1 MTGTPPQD
9 ASDPA
14 DSPPAEERIPTAD
27 TGIIPTADT
36 GVVTQSEPEPFPRSG
51 RLAGVDFGSVRIG
64 VSVCDPLWILV
75 SPLEIR
81 LVSDPAR
88 DAEYFRALAKRE
100 ALAGWVVG
108 LPIHCDGGES
118 QKSIEARSF
127 AKWLQESTFLPV
139 RLFDERFTTSD
150 AQARLRASSRRIE
163 GNDRAKGKSGGKSA
177 GGKSAMKRSR
187 QRQVDAIAAQVLL
200 ESFLEAVRYA
210 RNRPLPGQ
218 APDRPATGGEALN

>member
-1 MTGTPPQD
+1 
-9 ASDPA
+9 
-14 DSPPAEERIPTAD
+14 
-27 TGIIPTADT
+27 
-36 GVVTQSEPEPFPRSG
+36 
-51 RLAGVDFGSVRIG
+51 
-64 VSVCDPLWILV
+64 
-75 SPLEIR
+75 
-81 LVSDPAR
+81 
-88 DAEYFRALAKRE
+88 
-100 ALAGWVVG
+100 VG

-127 AKWLQESTFLPV
+127 AKWLQESTSLPV

-163 GNDRAKGKSGGKSA
+163 GNDRAKGKSGG
-177 GGKSAMKRSR
+177 GKSAMKRSR

-210 RNRPLPGQ
+210 QNRPLPGQ

>member
-9 ASDPA
+9 AFGPA
-14 DSPPAEERIPTAD
+14 DPPPAEERIPTAD
-27 TGIIPTADT
+27 TGVSPQA
-36 GVVTQSEPEPFPRSG
+36 EPEPFPRSG

-81 LVSDPAR
+81 LVSDQAR
-88 DAEYFRALAKRE
+88 DAEYFRTLAKRE

-127 AKWLQESTFLPV
+127 AKWLQESTSLPV

-150 AQARLRASSRRIE
+150 AQARLRASSRRTE
-163 GNDRAKGKSGGKSA
+163 GNDRAKGKSGGGKSA

-218 APDRPATGGEALN
+218 APDRPATGGEALS